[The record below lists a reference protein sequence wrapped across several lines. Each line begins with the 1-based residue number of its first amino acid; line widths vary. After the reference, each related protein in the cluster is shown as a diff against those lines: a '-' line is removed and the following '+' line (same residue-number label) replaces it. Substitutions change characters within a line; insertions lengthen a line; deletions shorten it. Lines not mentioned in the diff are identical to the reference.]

1 MSGIS
6 PISVED
12 MRSIVGRYEEEQ
24 DRYSMTASGI
34 LRHRLIS
41 APAYFRGK
49 TVALPYPCFTWVCF
63 LTQLLVRRRRLDRGC
78 GRGDGRML
86 SAGILIIIPV
96 AVIITGVSAAIPII
110 TAAGIITA

>member
-1 MSGIS
+1 MAGIS
-6 PISVED
+6 PISMED
-12 MRSIVGRYEEEQ
+12 MRRNKIWHNHARNSP
-24 DRYSMTASGI
+24 S
-34 LRHRLIS
+34 
-41 APAYFRGK
+41 PAYLRGK
-49 TVALPYPCFTWVCF
+49 TVVLPIPLLLHGIRF
-63 LTQLLVRRRRLDRGC
+63 LSQLLVRRRRLDRGC

>member
-1 MSGIS
+1 MAGIS
-6 PISVED
+6 PISMED
-12 MRSIVGRYEEEQ
+12 MRRNKIWHNHARNSP
-24 DRYSMTASGI
+24 S
-34 LRHRLIS
+34 
-41 APAYFRGK
+41 PAYFRGK

-63 LTQLLVRRRRLDRGC
+63 LSQLLVRRRRLDRGC